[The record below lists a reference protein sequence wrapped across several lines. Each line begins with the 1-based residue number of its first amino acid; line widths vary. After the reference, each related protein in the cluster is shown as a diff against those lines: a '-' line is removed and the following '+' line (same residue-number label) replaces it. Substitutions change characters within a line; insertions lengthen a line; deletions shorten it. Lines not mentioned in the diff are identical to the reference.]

1 MFAHRLLLTKKLS
14 LVSKKP
20 LKIFKQLNASQEFS
34 TSGSNLSSFK
44 DDEREQM
51 NVSLF
56 NIKKS
61 LKLANI
67 EFDDGFTHLKTICPA
82 CDPAGK
88 AEDIYINKTTG
99 EIEIS
104 TSEKHFL
111 MIYFFRTIRLPE
123 MPLRSQ
129 VRTNREIL
137 HNLPIAKDNQR
148 AYHLPKTLPHL

>member
-1 MFAHRLLLTKKLS
+1 MFVHRLLLTKKLS

-20 LKIFKQLNASQEFS
+20 LKILKQLNVSQDFS

-44 DDEREQM
+44 DGNSDQM

-67 EFDDGFTHLKTICPA
+67 EFEDGFTNLKTMCPV
-82 CDPAGK
+82 CDPSGK

-99 EIEIS
+99 IYPPL
-104 TSEKHFL
+104 KHVNC
-111 MIYFFRTIRLPE
+111 Y
-123 MPLRSQ
+123 
-129 VRTNREIL
+129 
-137 HNLPIAKDNQR
+137 
-148 AYHLPKTLPHL
+148 